1 MRESAYDELFKAED
15 KHWWYL
21 GLHDLI
27 LLFCKQLFPDRSL
40 RVLDAG
46 CGTGGLL
53 SLMLNHGH
61 EVAGLDFSDYA
72 LAYCRERGLENL
84 RQADLNDWSSEPLY
98 YDLIV
103 CMDVLYHAWI
113 QSEVRILRALASG
126 LKNGGVLML
135 NLPALPILSRPHDRV
150 VMGERR
156 YTKKMLRN
164 ILAEAD
170 LLPILLSYRLPHA
183 FIPLLV
189 KRLFQKDESHE
200 LFQSDVSHISAM
212 NGFLYRINK
221 LENRMIKRGV
231 SFAFGSS
238 LFTVAVRM

>member
-1 MRESAYDELFKAED
+1 
-15 KHWWYL
+15 
-21 GLHDLI
+21 
-27 LLFCKQLFPDRSL
+27 
-40 RVLDAG
+40 
-46 CGTGGLL
+46 
-53 SLMLNHGH
+53 
-61 EVAGLDFSDYA
+61 
-72 LAYCRERGLENL
+72 
-84 RQADLNDWSSEPLY
+84 
-98 YDLIV
+98 
-103 CMDVLYHAWI
+103 
-113 QSEVRILRALASG
+113 
-126 LKNGGVLML
+126 
-135 NLPALPILSRPHDRV
+135 
-150 VMGERR
+150 
-156 YTKKMLRN
+156 